1 MNQQSDFANLAK
13 EVDRAMKDMEERML
27 RYINERF
34 DTTQAQQ
41 QRRLSTSSH
50 QAS

>member
-1 MNQQSDFANLAK
+1 MNQPNDYANLAK
-13 EVDRAMKDMEERML
+13 EVDRAMKDMEERMI

-34 DTTQAQQ
+34 DTTQAQK
-41 QRRLSTSSH
+41 QRRLSSSSH